1 MLFNIK
7 IIFFVKNAWQNSS
20 YEKKDKIVTSY
31 RTTKTGRKRNG
42 FLLIKY
48 ENIISQTEWPTWH
61 INIYIYIY
69 IYIYFQNS
77 ILKILQKVVAIME
90 NAKNK
95 YLNGVKHDRTNI

>member
-1 MLFNIK
+1 MKTLL
-7 IIFFVKNAWQNSS
+7 VKQS
-20 YEKKDKIVTSY
+20 DLRDT
-31 RTTKTGRKRNG
+31 
-42 FLLIKY
+42 L
-48 ENIISQTEWPTWH
+48 
-61 INIYIYIY
+61 IY